1 MDIKLRFLG
10 AAQNVTGSCH
20 LLEANGVRVL
30 IDCGLYQ
37 ERDFKQRNFDPFV
50 EDPTTIDAVVLTHA
64 HLDHCGLL
72 PKLVRDGFE
81 GPVFATEASVDI
93 AEIVMRDSAKIQ
105 TEDVAYKKKRHKREG
120 RTSPFAYEPLYKME
134 DVEHTVPMMQPVR
147 YGKEQKVGLG
157 VTLKFLDAGHILG
170 SASVLF
176 EITKHGSTRRVLFS
190 GDVGRWN
197 TPILRDP
204 ETPDQADYVCVE
216 STYGNRDHKDNSSI
230 PETLVRVVKAAHKA
244 GGNVVIPSFAIERTQ
259 ELLYRLGELR
269 AAGRI
274 PKVPVYVDSP
284 MAIRV
289 TEVFRRH
296 RELFDEETMDR
307 IAKGQHPCDFK
318 GLVLTRTA
326 AESKAINHEAGTSI
340 IIAGSGMCTGGRIKH
355 HIANNIER
363 PESVILF
370 VGYQAKGTLGR
381 HILQGAEHVRL
392 FGQERDVMARIEKV
406 NGMSAH
412 ADRGEL
418 LRWLK
423 GLKTA
428 PEKVFVIHG
437 EEDAT
442 AAFSEY
448 VHDRL
453 GWETHVATYQE
464 TVTLA

>member
-30 IDCGLYQ
+30 VDCGFYQ
-37 ERDFKQRNFDPFV
+37 ERDFKQRNWEPFA
-50 EDPTTIDAVVLTHA
+50 EDPSTIDAVVLTHA

-72 PKLVRDGFE
+72 PKLARDGFN
-81 GPVFATEASVDI
+81 GPIFATEASVDI

-105 TEDVAYKKKRHKREG
+105 TEDVKYKKKRHKREG
-120 RTSPFAYEPLYKME
+120 RTSKFPYEPLYRME
-134 DVEHTVPMMQPVR
+134 DVDRVVPMMQPVR
-147 YGKEQKVGLG
+147 YGKEQKVGVGL
-157 VTLKFLDAGHILG
+157 TLKFFDAGHILG
-170 SASVLF
+170 SSSVLF
-176 EITKHGSTRRVLFS
+176 EITKHGATRRVLFS

-204 ETPDQADYVCVE
+204 EIAEQADYVCIE
-216 STYGNRDHKDNSSI
+216 STYGNRDHKDNASI
-230 PETLVRVVKAAHKA
+230 PDALVRVIKAAHKA

-296 RELFDEETMDR
+296 RELFDEEAMDR
-307 IAKGQHPCDFK
+307 IARGQHPCDFK
-318 GLVLTRTA
+318 GLTLTRTA
-326 AESKAINHEAGTSI
+326 AESKAINTQGGTSI

-392 FGQERDVMARIEKV
+392 FGQEREVLARIEKV

-423 GLKTA
+423 GLKTP
-428 PEKVFVIHG
+428 PEQVFVIHG

-442 AAFSEY
+442 TAFAEY
-448 VHDRL
+448 IHTRL
-453 GWETHVATYQE
+453 GWETHVALYQE
-464 TVTLA
+464 TVTLH